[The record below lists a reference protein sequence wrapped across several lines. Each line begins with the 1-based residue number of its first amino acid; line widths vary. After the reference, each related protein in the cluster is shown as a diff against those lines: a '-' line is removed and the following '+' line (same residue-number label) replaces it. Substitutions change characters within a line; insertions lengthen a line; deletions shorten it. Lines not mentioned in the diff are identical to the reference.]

1 MKPDIHAYLAK
12 QEFTATVITLSD
24 RASRGEYQDLSGQE
38 LAQILQSHFAAQGLK
53 IGIERIIIPD
63 EKEALHNALAQAIKQ
78 GTQFIF
84 STGSTGIGPRDIAPE
99 VVRPLLDKEI
109 PGIMELIRVKYGMS
123 HPNAALSRSIAGT
136 AGCSL
141 IYALPGSPKAV
152 REYMEE
158 ILKTLLHCSLMLNAI
173 DGH

>member
-1 MKPDIHAYLAK
+1 MKPDIHAYLAT

-63 EKEALHNALAQAIKQ
+63 EKAALHHALAEAIQQ
-78 GTQFIF
+78 GRQFIF

-109 PGIMELIRVKYGMS
+109 PGIMELIRVKCGMS

-136 AGCSL
+136 AGRSL

-158 ILKTLLHCSLMLNAI
+158 ILKTLLHCSLMLNSI